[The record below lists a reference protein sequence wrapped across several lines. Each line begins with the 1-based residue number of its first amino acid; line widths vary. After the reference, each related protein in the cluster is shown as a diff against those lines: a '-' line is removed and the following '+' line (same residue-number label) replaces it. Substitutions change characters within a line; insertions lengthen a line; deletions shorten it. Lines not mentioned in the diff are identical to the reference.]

1 MTTREMPISAEH
13 RLEWNDRLLD
23 WLDGDV
29 EAGEQSLIE
38 AHLGECEICQAQLEE
53 FRQLDGALRTAAPPM
68 SLDATFD
75 ERLYAQIGAVDA
87 ASEEKRRAQARE
99 RIEQE
104 LQQNLHAL
112 SRGWRQAL
120 GFVIPAVIASVAIAF
135 MLSVWLDNSGVTQQL
150 VAHAPAGIARNSG
163 LIHWIVIALLGTSL
177 GVIVSRWLAGIV
189 D

>member
-1 MTTREMPISAEH
+1 MTDPSEH

-29 EAGEQSLIE
+29 EAGEWTLIE
-38 AHLGECEICQAQLEE
+38 AHLRECRICQAQLAE

-75 ERLYAQIGAVDA
+75 QRLYERIGAIDA
-87 ASEEKRRAQARE
+87 AAEEKRRAQARE

-120 GFVIPAVIASVAIAF
+120 GIVIPAVIASVAIAF
-135 MLSVWLDNSGVTQQL
+135 MLSVWLDHSGLTQQL
-150 VAHAPAGIARNSG
+150 VANAPKGLAQNSG
-163 LIHWIVIALLGTSL
+163 LIHWVVIALLGTGIGL
-177 GVIVSRWLAGIV
+177 IVSRWLASVV